1 MAAVIT
7 GIKCLGM
14 PWGIADYHIAV
25 KLRALEVCELQRT
38 AICIQKI
45 NMNKMVAITV
55 IVAIR
60 SNSSSR

>member
-25 KLRALEVCELQRT
+25 KLRALEVCELHKKT
-38 AICIQKI
+38 AICNTEDKHE
-45 NMNKMVAITV
+45 
-55 IVAIR
+55 
-60 SNSSSR
+60 